1 FVGAILASIGLIMM
15 PQAGIFTAFL
25 PALWVGAGFLM
36 IMDASI
42 NVAMEPFRALVADLL
57 PSDQRTLGYS
67 IQTALI
73 GIGAVIGSWLPYAV
87 SNWFGMT
94 TQAEPGKVPFYLI
107 LSFVLGAA
115 CL

>member
-42 NVAMEPFRALVADLL
+42 NIAMEPFRALVADLL

-67 IQTALI
+67 LQTVLI
-73 GIGAVIGSWLPYAV
+73 GIGAVIGSWLPYAL
-87 SNWFGMT
+87 SNWFNISIHAG
-94 TQAEPGKVPFYLI
+94 PGAI
-107 LSFVLGAA
+107 S
-115 CL
+115 